1 MRILVHGDKS
11 DVITFTC
18 TNCGCIFQANRSEF
32 DSYTSAS
39 AKNIY
44 VCFCPECK
52 KYVESTNW
60 GWFKI

>member
-11 DVITFTC
+11 NVITFTC

-39 AKNIY
+39 AKTFTFALAQN
-44 VCFCPECK
+44 VK
-52 KYVESTNW
+52 SM
-60 GWFKI
+60 